1 MPLGNAFQVSQEMKI
16 YIYLRVVDEPNEIKS
31 IKILAYPGP

>member
-16 YIYLRVVDEPNEIKS
+16 YIYLRIVKESYEIKS
-31 IKILAYPGP
+31 IKIMAYPGP